1 MRPLEGIRVIEC
13 GTIVAAPYLA
23 MILGD
28 YGADVIKVEHPKG
41 DNMRG
46 NGPRRNGAGLNFKFY
61 GRDKR
66 NIVLDLSKPEGQ
78 EILRGL
84 VSKSDVL
91 IENFRPGVMER
102 WGIGWNDLHALNP
115 RLVMARITGFGQFG
129 PYAARAGFGTLAEAM
144 SGFAHINGDPNGPPM
159 LPAFG
164 MADSIAA
171 LSGAYAVMLAL
182 YHRDTRNAEGQM
194 IDISLIEPIY
204 HILGAQT
211 TIFKETGEIQFR
223 SGNRTKNNAPR
234 NIYRARDGGWVAIST
249 SADVI
254 ARRVMQLVG
263 HPEVINEPWF
273 ASGRTRAEHTEE
285 LDAMVGGWIAE
296 RDADD
301 VIAAFEQAGAAIA
314 PVYDVAQVLDDPQ
327 YQALRSSVTVPDDDL
342 GEVTMQN
349 LLFRMSETPGEVRR
363 AGRRIGQ
370 DTDEV
375 LSELLGFS
383 DEHLR
388 ELYASGITAPEKEV
402 A

>member
-13 GTIVAAPYLA
+13 GTIIAAPYLA
-23 MILGD
+23 LILGD

-46 NGPRRNGAGLNFKFY
+46 NGPRENGVGLNFKFY

-84 VSKSDVL
+84 ALKSDVL

-102 WGIGWNDLHALNP
+102 WGIGWNDLHALHP

-129 PYAARAGFGTLAEAM
+129 PYASRAGFGTLAEAM
-144 SGFAHINGDPNGPPM
+144 SGFAHINGDPDGPPM

-171 LSGAYAVMLAL
+171 LAGAYAVMLAL
-182 YHRDTRNAEGQM
+182 YHRDTRNAGGQM
-194 IDISLIEPIY
+194 IDISLIEPIF

-211 TIFKETGEIQFR
+211 TIFQKTGEIQFR

-234 NIYRARDGGWVAIST
+234 NIYRARDGRWVAIST

-254 ARRVMQLVG
+254 ARRVMHLVE
-263 HPEVINEPWF
+263 HPEVIDEPWF

-285 LDAMVGGWIAE
+285 LDEMVGGWIAR

-301 VIAAFEQAGAAIA
+301 VIKAFEEAGAAIA
-314 PVYDVAQVLDDPQ
+314 PIYDVAQVQADPQ
-327 YQALRSSVTVPDDDL
+327 YQALESIVTVPDEDL
-342 GEVTMQN
+342 GAVRMQN
-349 LLFRMSETPGEVRR
+349 LLFRMSETPGEVRA

-370 DTDEV
+370 DTDKV
-375 LSELLGFS
+375 LRELLGLS
-383 DEHLR
+383 DERLR
-388 ELYASGITAPEKEV
+388 KLYESGITAPAEEV

>member
-13 GTIVAAPYLA
+13 GTIIAAPYLG

-46 NGPRRNGAGLNFKFY
+46 NGPRRNGVGLNFKFY

-66 NIVLDLSKPEGQ
+66 NIVLDLSKPDGQ

-84 VSKSDVL
+84 VLKSDVL

-102 WGIGWNDLHALNP
+102 WGIGWSDLHALNP

-129 PYAARAGFGTLAEAM
+129 PYASRAGFGTLAEAM

-182 YHRDTRNAEGQM
+182 YHRDTRNADGQM
-194 IDISLIEPIY
+194 IDISLIEPIF

-211 TIFKETGEIQFR
+211 TIFEETGEIQFR
-223 SGNRTKNNAPR
+223 SGNRTNNNAPR

-263 HPEVINEPWF
+263 HPEVIDEPWF

-285 LDAMVGGWIAE
+285 LDEMVGGWIAE
-296 RDADD
+296 REAAD

-314 PVYDVAQVLDDPQ
+314 PIYDVAQVQADPQ
-327 YQALRSSVTVPDDDL
+327 YQALESVVTVPDDDL
-342 GEVTMQN
+342 GKVKMQN
-349 LLFRMSETPGEVRR
+349 LLFRMSETPGEVRS

-370 DTDEV
+370 DTDAV
-375 LSELLGFS
+375 LRDILGLS
-383 DEHLR
+383 DERLR
-388 ELYASGITAPEKEV
+388 KLYESGITAPAEEV